1 MQFVVIPQLSLFASH
16 ESWMF
21 LLQID
26 SQPTLAVGTQQ
37 GRVAREALAEI
48 TRSQL
53 PPQLPP
59 QLPAAAAARIQSWVQ
74 DAAQNDAASDSG
86 GSSGGSLAQCLANS
100 FAALMLSMLE
110 PFCQLGVIMRC
121 SAPDRAGGR
130 VGMYDKQAALKS
142 VVGSCP

>member
-1 MQFVVIPQLSLFASH
+1 MA
-16 ESWMF
+16 

-53 PPQLPP
+53 PAQLPP

-74 DAAQNDAASDSG
+74 DAAQSDAASDSG
-86 GSSGGSLAQCLANS
+86 GSPGMCLVQCIAIAS
-100 FAALMLSMLE
+100 
-110 PFCQLGVIMRC
+110 V
-121 SAPDRAGGR
+121 D
-130 VGMYDKQAALKS
+130 S
-142 VVGSCP
+142 VVSWIGLISYLDI